1 MTLYE
6 MSFTYE
12 NSADLLRVRL
22 RELRR
27 AEQATRSRE
36 ERLRLRRRIAELDP
50 LLREMRELSVLSRR
64 YYDRSYHKN
73 EKYSL

>member
-12 NSADLLRVRL
+12 DSADLLRVRL

>member
-12 NSADLLRVRL
+12 RSAELLRVRI
-22 RELRR
+22 RELRQ
-27 AEQATRSRE
+27 AEKQTASRE
-36 ERLRLRRRIAELDP
+36 ERLRLRRRMAELDP